1 MDGQKKDVIFANGFY
16 AKNRSPKTPDWVIA
30 KFGIKVDELDWFS
43 AQVKEAKAAGKEFIN
58 FDIRQGKTGTNY
70 IALDTFEPQ
79 KKGEFKDDIPF

>member
-1 MDGQKKDVIFANGFY
+1 MDGQKKEVIFANGFY
-16 AKNRSPKTPDWVIA
+16 AKNRSPKTPDW
-30 KFGIKVDELDWFS
+30 FS
-43 AQVKEAKAAGKEFIN
+43 AQVKEAKATGKEFIN